1 MAGIGDYVHFHA
13 SRYDL
18 FGTNFDNNPSITAQ
32 EALNDCHQK
41 LKSFVQQQV
50 NKKLKTEEISIFLT
64 QFVYPPKEGYD
75 WQKINS
81 MNQELFEAAKKELQN
96 AVDEKYSGFE
106 VNLNNLSLTGYASEV
121 DKIMSKLYKYQGLG
135 KNKGSVTYGVLKE
148 EINLALQEAKKG
160 MQELY
165 RMTKKN
171 GDPNLLLEIA
181 KKKEDL
187 ENIGRLI
194 SSRLRYYKNRGDN
207 ALISFKDSN
216 NNLNALGKALQQLND
231 FSKVNLSPNKKDF
244 GDLAEM
250 AFAYALSVAGRKIN
264 KTVNDLTYNTLG
276 KNAVVGD
283 QRSKSKINN
292 FSQYVDTGL
301 VNARISEIMI
311 ENAEKNEKDW
321 TKLHS
326 PYEVV
331 ENGKVLQSI
340 RETQD
345 TVDISVTLAN
355 DIFLENKSNEM
366 MQLNASIKNVGNIYS
381 GVHVLGGSPL
391 LNVLQLGTTDFI
403 NHYLNILAHIKN
415 NSTVA
420 KENFNDYQEEVKY
433 IAAVRALSGIRSIGA
448 EKTKYSDAI
457 IINDRAHKKVFVWE
471 TSDLLNKLEKLQK
484 ISDAI
489 QIDPNGGK
497 GLPTMLINDWK
508 GNAKYSKESAVGRIS
523 YLIAQLHQ
531 YKLFVTL
538 KLNALIK

>member
-1 MAGIGDYVHFHA
+1 
-13 SRYDL
+13 
-18 FGTNFDNNPSITAQ
+18 
-32 EALNDCHQK
+32 
-41 LKSFVQQQV
+41 
-50 NKKLKTEEISIFLT
+50 
-64 QFVYPPKEGYD
+64 
-75 WQKINS
+75 
-81 MNQELFEAAKKELQN
+81 MNQELFEVAKKELQN

-311 ENAEKNEKDW
+311 ENAEKNEKD
-321 TKLHS
+321 
-326 PYEVV
+326 
-331 ENGKVLQSI
+331 
-340 RETQD
+340 
-345 TVDISVTLAN
+345 
-355 DIFLENKSNEM
+355 
-366 MQLNASIKNVGNIYS
+366 
-381 GVHVLGGSPL
+381 
-391 LNVLQLGTTDFI
+391 
-403 NHYLNILAHIKN
+403 
-415 NSTVA
+415 
-420 KENFNDYQEEVKY
+420 
-433 IAAVRALSGIRSIGA
+433 
-448 EKTKYSDAI
+448 
-457 IINDRAHKKVFVWE
+457 
-471 TSDLLNKLEKLQK
+471 
-484 ISDAI
+484 
-489 QIDPNGGK
+489 
-497 GLPTMLINDWK
+497 
-508 GNAKYSKESAVGRIS
+508 
-523 YLIAQLHQ
+523 
-531 YKLFVTL
+531 
-538 KLNALIK
+538 